1 MATRRQDIIDEVISR
16 VSAITKTNGFSTNA
30 GRNVYVG
37 EIVKLG
43 ENEPDSAIAIV
54 IGNETTVSQR
64 VKVIYDLDIEIQALV
79 KAQLDQ
85 PWTLA
90 EVMIG
95 DIKKA
100 VELEDRRLGGA
111 VNGSGTNGL
120 ERAGASVI
128 NPGAGVE
135 SGGRQRIL
143 PGAMQ

>member
-1 MATRRQDIIDEVISR
+1 MATRRQDIITELIDR

-54 IGNETTVSQR
+54 IGNETVIGQR

-85 PWTLA
+85 PWALA

-100 VELEDRRLGGA
+100 VELEDRMLGGA
-111 VNGSGTNGL
+111 VNGNGQSGL
-120 ERAGASVI
+120 ERSGVEVI
-128 NPGAGVE
+128 NREPGSNQVGV
-135 SGGRQRIL
+135 SVFYRAR
-143 PGAMQ
+143 